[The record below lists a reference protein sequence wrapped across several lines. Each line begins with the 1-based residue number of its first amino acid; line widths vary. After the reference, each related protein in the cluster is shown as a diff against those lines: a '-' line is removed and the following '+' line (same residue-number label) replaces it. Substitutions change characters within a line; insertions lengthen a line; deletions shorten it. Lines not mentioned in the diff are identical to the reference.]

1 MKLIY
6 LPIEVKSRELITK
19 LFFVAN
25 NINENFIFFIGDK
38 MATKNATSS
47 LGKGVYFYKSINWY
61 DTPHINRIKIRV
73 MFIYL

>member
-19 LFFVAN
+19 LFFIAN
-25 NINENFIFFIGDK
+25 NINEDFIFFIGDK

-47 LGKGVYFYKSINWY
+47 LGKGVF
-61 DTPHINRIKIRV
+61 
-73 MFIYL
+73 L

>member
-19 LFFVAN
+19 LFFIAN
-25 NINENFIFFIGDK
+25 NINEDFIFFIGDK

-47 LGKGVYFYKSINWY
+47 LGKGCIFINQLIGM
-61 DTPHINRIKIRV
+61 THHI
-73 MFIYL
+73 